1 MSNPPTKFRT
11 SLRIPLALVS
21 PPGPDDKHVLITMA
35 ALNDQ
40 GKLGAVWPNG
50 IVQTCVS
57 CDHFDGDT
65 ERCRLAN
72 ARPPA
77 RVIAFGCEKYSDDM
91 DVPF

>member
-11 SLRIPLALVS
+11 ALRIPLALVN
-21 PPGPDDKHVLITMA
+21 PPGPNDEHVLITTK
-35 ALNDQ
+35 ALNDA
-40 GKLGAVWPNG
+40 GSLKAAWPNG
-50 IVQTCVS
+50 ITQSCVS
-57 CDHFDGDT
+57 CDNFDEKA

-77 RVIAFGCEKYSDDM
+77 RVIAFGCEKYSDDQ